1 MSLQYQRIID
11 NNTHSRQNSR
21 SVWKRFLTNHPYYAQ
36 VQGEMAVFSVEWY
49 DFVVYS
55 NHTVIVDRIISDFSY
70 WTQMIETLDN
80 FYVRHIVPEIL
91 CGTIFKQEYDL

>member
-1 MSLQYQRIID
+1 M
-11 NNTHSRQNSR
+11 HKSRVR
-21 SVWKRFLTNHPYYAQ
+21 WLFLVWN
-36 VQGEMAVFSVEWY
+36 GI

-55 NHTVIVDRIISDFSY
+55 NHTMIVDHIISDFRF